1 MSSQLAFAVSSPDNV
16 LLQHGSRWRSRAVV
30 ALVLLVA
37 GLMCPPE
44 AAAQNAELSG
54 YVRDAQGAVVVDAVL
69 TLVDQMT
76 ARGVTAR
83 TNDRG
88 IYTFAS
94 IRPSTYNLRVSA
106 PGFAS
111 SEQTG
116 IILNV
121 SQRTTLD
128 VELSVAAVAEN
139 VTVSERPVFPRS
151 TDGSVGTVIDRKFA
165 ANLPVNGR
173 TFGSLLALAPGV
185 TPAVN
190 NVDDGQYSVNG
201 QRSASNYLMVD
212 GVAAT
217 AGMGNTTR
225 DTLAGQRSAT
235 TVVGGFNG
243 LVTMDALQEIRIQT
257 STFAPEFGRTPGGQV
272 SLVTRSGTN
281 VLHGSA
287 FEQFRDEG
295 MAANNWFSNSLG
307 LDKAELS
314 QHQFGATVGGPLVR
328 NRTFFFGSYEGLVLE
343 QPRTLI
349 TGVPSR
355 EARQQAGPT
364 RDFFNAFPEPTGP
377 NRADGSAEY
386 AANVSTQTDADTWG
400 LRVDHALGEGMQ
412 AFARYSHAP
421 SSSRD
426 NRILYALSPESTAR
440 SITTGLTAVVGPKV
454 LVEARVIYS
463 RDLTIEGYTPASPA
477 LRSFFPSSVPASAY
491 LQAGITNMSPI
502 LDGHTQD
509 NETDQWNAV
518 ASASYLLEAHH
529 FKFGVDYRGV
539 SPTAQAAEDR
549 IVITGGTVNQMLNRT
564 VTAVTVDRRF
574 PTRGTFET
582 FSLFLQDTWKVQSRL
597 SLSYGVRW
605 DINFA
610 PRFRD
615 GEGPLAA
622 RFGVSP
628 SELALV
634 NERNVPLWKTR
645 YDDFAPRLG
654 FNYVLSENAGL
665 TLSGGVGRFGDLQGP
680 AAGIAFSPFSVPNSA
695 SIRRT
700 AVALPLSAASVEG
713 VSTPLLSPPFNQS
726 VAVVDPELVMPHTTQ
741 ANLSVEKRLAGDQSV
756 SATYVV
762 ARGRRLLQTR
772 GYRALNPDFTSTV
785 FVTTSTGRSEY
796 DALQLEYRRRAALGL
811 QVLAGYTLGRS
822 NDTSSATFSTEGET
836 GMAPSSFD
844 VRHVFNL
851 AASWDLPNVGS
862 GPFSWALRDWGVHAR
877 ASARSGAPFT
887 ITATSVQIP
896 GDVVFPRASLVPGEP
911 IIVEDATAPGGQRFN
926 RAAFIAPPAGQ
937 HGDTGRNAFRGFAA
951 YQVDLG
957 LQRSIRLAERLRF
970 QIRVDTFNLLNNP
983 SFGQPIAAL
992 TDARF
997 GTPTTTLNESGGFD
1011 ANRLYRQG
1019 GPRTVELSARIEF

>member
-1 MSSQLAFAVSSPDNV
+1 MDLRVPRTLWIWLLCAFTAV
-16 LLQHGSRWRSRAVV
+16 GSARAQTPSATLSGTVIDATGAAVPEVEIAVV
-30 ALVLLVA
+30 NDGTGLRRGAKTGKDGSFTIPLL
-37 GLMCPPE
+37 PPGRYDLSARREGFTPLE
-44 AAAQNAELSG
+44 APDI
-54 YVRDAQGAVVVDAVL
+54 V
-69 TLVDQMT
+69 
-76 ARGVTAR
+76 
-83 TNDRG
+83 
-88 IYTFAS
+88 
-94 IRPSTYNLRVSA
+94 
-106 PGFAS
+106 
-111 SEQTG
+111 
-116 IILNV
+116 LNV
-121 SQRTTLD
+121 NDQIALRLA
-128 VELSVAAVAEN
+128 LKLAAVGQEVIVVAEPAFL
-139 VTVSERPVFPRS
+139 RR
-151 TDGSVGTVIDRKFA
+151 TDGSLGTVIDRKFA

-190 NVDDGQYSVNG
+190 NTDEGEYSVNG
-201 QRSASNYLMVD
+201 QRSMSNYLMVD

-217 AGMGNTTR
+217 AGMGRTTR

-257 STFAPEFGRTPGGQV
+257 STFSPEFGRTPGGQV

-281 VLHGSA
+281 VLHGSV
-287 FEQFRDEG
+287 FEQFRGDG
-295 MAANNWFSNSLG
+295 MAANNWFSNSLN
-307 LDKAELS
+307 LDKARLS
-314 QHQFGATVGGPLVR
+314 QHQFGATLGGPLAR
-328 NRTFFFGSYEGLVLE
+328 NRTFFFGSYEGLRLE

-355 EARQQAGPT
+355 EARQQAGPA

-386 AANVSTQTDADTWG
+386 AANVSTQTDADTWA
-400 LRVDHALGEGMQ
+400 LRVDHALGEGIQ
-412 AFARYSHAP
+412 TFARYSHAP

-426 NRILYALSPESTAR
+426 NRILYALTPESTAR

-454 LVEARVIYS
+454 LVEARFIYS
-463 RDLTIEGYTPASPA
+463 RDVTIDGYTPASPA

-529 FKFGVDYRGV
+529 VKFGVDYRGV

-549 IVITGGTVNQMLNRT
+549 IVITGGTVNQMLNRS

-622 RFGVSP
+622 RFGASP

-654 FNYVLSENAGL
+654 FNYVLSEDAGL

-680 AAGIAFSPFSVPNSA
+680 AAGVAFSPFSVPNSA

-713 VSTPLLSPPFNQS
+713 VNTPLLSPPFNQS

-741 ANLSVEKRLAGDQSV
+741 ANLSVEKRLAGNQSA

-772 GYRALNPDFTSTV
+772 GYRNLNPDFTSTV

-822 NDTSSATFSTEGET
+822 NDTASSTFATEGEV
-836 GMAPSSFD
+836 GMAPSAFD

-851 AASWDLPNVGS
+851 AASWDLPNVDS
-862 GPFSWALRDWGVHAR
+862 GPFSWALHDWGLHAR

-896 GDVVFPRASLVPGEP
+896 GDVVFPRASFVPGEP
-911 IIVEDATAPGGQRFN
+911 IIVKDAMAPGGQRFN
-926 RAAFIAPPAGQ
+926 RAAFTAPPAGQ

-957 LQRSIRLAERLRF
+957 LQRSIRFAERLRV
-970 QIRVDTFNLLNNP
+970 QVRVDAFNLFNNP

-997 GTPTTTLNESGGFD
+997 GTPTATLNESGGFD